1 VHVRT
6 GATLNLTPA
15 TGSPVFSFAGPAA
28 QSVDVQGTFSNS
40 ANAILDVNNSAGVSL
55 VTNLTANGLVTF
67 TSGSLNTGART
78 LTLSTTSNT
87 SGASQGTGWVNG
99 TLRKTYA
106 AGAFSST
113 LDVGDATNYTPVDI
127 SGSGATAGL
136 NLTATSAAGDHPS
149 LGASTID
156 PTRSLNRHWT
166 LVPASAAGAT
176 WSATFNF
183 PSSDLD
189 GGADPLAFI
198 GQVWNGSA
206 WSALTLGP
214 PNATATQ
221 VTGLSASTPG
231 TEFAFGDAPTAGRTL
246 ALTVIGVGS
255 IAKAPDLPSYA
266 DGSTVQ
272 LTAVPGSGWAFSAWS
287 GDLTGGTNPS
297 GLLMNANKSVTG
309 TFTDVQG
316 PAVAVTAPNGGEV
329 LNVGSHTSLTW
340 TASDNTS
347 VKNVDLGLSRTG
359 SGGPFESI
367 AAGTANTG
375 SFDWV
380 VTAPITATAF
390 LRVTARDSTG
400 NTGADLSNASFSIAG
415 TAGVLDGPI
424 TEFGL
429 AKVLPNP
436 VHGGTR
442 FVFAMPTDANVHLSV
457 HDVQGRELLVLADGP
472 FPAGRH
478 SIDWTSSAR
487 THLDPGL
494 YFVRLSVPGRSFVQ
508 RFALVR

>member
-1 VHVRT
+1 
-6 GATLNLTPA
+6 
-15 TGSPVFSFAGPAA
+15 
-28 QSVDVQGTFSNS
+28 
-40 ANAILDVNNSAGVSL
+40 
-55 VTNLTANGLVTF
+55 
-67 TSGSLNTGART
+67 
-78 LTLSTTSNT
+78 
-87 SGASQGTGWVNG
+87 
-99 TLRKTYA
+99 
-106 AGAFSST
+106 
-113 LDVGDATNYTPVDI
+113 
-127 SGSGATAGL
+127 
-136 NLTATSAAGDHPS
+136 
-149 LGASTID
+149 
-156 PTRSLNRHWT
+156 
-166 LVPASAAGAT
+166 
-176 WSATFNF
+176 
-183 PSSDLD
+183 
-189 GGADPLAFI
+189 
-198 GQVWNGSA
+198 
-206 WSALTLGP
+206 
-214 PNATATQ
+214 
-221 VTGLSASTPG
+221 
-231 TEFAFGDAPTAGRTL
+231 
-246 ALTVIGVGS
+246 
-255 IAKAPDLPSYA
+255 
-266 DGSTVQ
+266 
-272 LTAVPGSGWAFSAWS
+272 
-287 GDLTGGTNPS
+287 
-297 GLLMNANKSVTG
+297 MNANKSVTG

-347 VKNVDLGLSRTG
+347 VKNVDLDLSRTG

-390 LRVTARDSTG
+390 LRVTGRDSTG